1 MDSKT
6 KSMNVLVFN
15 CGSSSLK
22 YRLIKMPDETEL
34 SGGEAQRIG
43 PQTSEPSRIIH
54 REAGREETIYAEM
67 KDHGAAF
74 EEILKIMKK
83 NNNKV
88 DVIGHRVVHGAGIFR
103 SHTMIDA
110 EAIKNLKMTEGIA
123 PLHNPPAVRL
133 IEACHKL
140 YPEIPQAAVFDT
152 VFHSTIPWQAK
163 TYALPK
169 WIRRKF
175 GIRKYG
181 FHGTS
186 HKYVAGEAAKYLK
199 KPLDKLNAISC
210 HLGSGGASLCAI
222 INGKSADNTM
232 GYSPLPGL
240 VMSTRSGD
248 IDPALVLQMAIAS
261 DGNFNAMEKLL
272 NKESGVL
279 GMSGVSPDIRD
290 IFRTAGKNGATD
302 ERLSLTLQVYL
313 WRLKKALGSYLAVTG
328 VPDAVIFTDT
338 IGETVPGVRQEAC
351 AGMEAFGIKIDME
364 KNRNVKKLPA
374 DISAPDSETYVLVI
388 ATNEELE
395 IARTAAEL
403 AA

>member
-1 MDSKT
+1 MGMKN
-6 KSMNVLVFN
+6 KEMNVLVFN

-22 YRLIKMPDETEL
+22 YRLIKMPDEIEL
-34 SGGEAQRIG
+34 AGGEAQRIG
-43 PQTSEPSRIIH
+43 PQTSEPARIIH
-54 REAGREETIYAEM
+54 REQGREETIYVEM

-74 EEILKIMKK
+74 EQILKIMEK
-83 NNNKV
+83 NNKV
-88 DVIGHRVVHGAGIFR
+88 DIIGHRVVHGAGIFNN
-103 SHTMIDA
+103 HVVINKDA
-110 EAIKNLKMTEGIA
+110 INNLKRTENMA

-133 IEACHKL
+133 IEACHRL

-152 VFHSTIPWQAK
+152 VFHSTIPWHAK
-163 TYALPK
+163 TYALPG
-169 WIRRKF
+169 WIKRKF

-186 HKYVAGEAAKYLK
+186 HKYVAGEAAKYIK

-261 DGNFNAMEKLL
+261 DGNFIEMEKLL

-279 GMSGVSPDIRD
+279 GMSGISPDIRD
-290 IFRTAGKNGATD
+290 IFKTAGKSGIRD
-302 ERLSLTLQVYL
+302 ERLALTLQVYL
-313 WRLKKALGSYLAVTG
+313 WRLKKAMGSYLAVTG

-338 IGETVPGVRQEAC
+338 IGETVPEVRQESC
-351 AGMEAFGIKIDME
+351 AGMEAFGIKIDLE
-364 KNRNVKKLPA
+364 KNRNLKQLPA
-374 DISAPDSETYVLVI
+374 DISAPDSEAYVLVI

-395 IARTAAEL
+395 IARTSMEL
-403 AA
+403 VA